1 MQKKHHAQH
10 IKRVI
15 VEYLDQLQIIA
26 WDDRDD
32 PILSTD
38 KIWSLVLMDGHS
50 GQLLRMILRKNCKT
64 HKLNLAIS
72 SMHHN
77 IGSRDFPKYLTRCL
91 CS

>member
-1 MQKKHHAQH
+1 MRCMQIKHHTQH

-32 PILSTD
+32 RIFSTD
-38 KIWSLVLMDGHS
+38 KIWSSVLMEGHS
-50 GQLLRMILRKNCKT
+50 GQLLQMVLRKNCKT

-72 SMHHN
+72 SAQ
-77 IGSRDFPKYLTRCL
+77 YCQ
-91 CS
+91 